1 MTPAANASNTLAFD
15 TQGLESLRLKAK
27 GNPGEAT
34 AAAAKQ
40 FESLFLGMMLKS
52 MRSATPQD
60 GPFDS
65 EQSKLYTSLLDQ
77 QLAQHMAKRG
87 TGLAEVM
94 ARQLSVNL
102 PGGGLSNNLPADAP
116 AATPPA
122 NRVSAPAPAT
132 ATATATATALAPAP
146 APTSASGTPGSQSPA
161 DFVSRVWP
169 HALEAA
175 QALGV
180 QPQFIVGQAALES
193 GWGKHE
199 IRTYDGQ
206 PSHNL
211 FGIKAA
217 GNWKGPSVEKSTI
230 EYVNGVAVKTVEKF
244 RVYASYAESF
254 RDYAN
259 LLRDNARYSGV
270 IGQNDARAFAQGLQ
284 RGGYAT
290 DPAYAEKLVSVI
302 GSARDM
308 AVPRTLTDTSASVQ
322 VAQSATSG
330 GAAVM
335 AVNLPSGPYAGG
347 LMRTAYGVNPS
358 IGGGAVFRSEAMPPE
373 RTVTTGERRASFP
386 VTAASMPSTVRAAA
400 PISNAAASQQPADF
414 VNRVW
419 PHAMDAAQMLGV
431 QPQFIVGQAALESG
445 WGKYEIR
452 TADGQPA
459 YNPFG
464 VKAGADWKGPTVEKT
479 VTVNVNGVATR
490 VTEKYRVYE
499 SYGESFRD
507 FANRMRDNARY
518 SPVLGQQ
525 DAKAFAQGLQRGGY
539 ATDPAY
545 ASKLVGV
552 IDSPPIRQVV
562 AAERRA
568 QVLAMR

>member
-1 MTPAANASNTLAFD
+1 MTPTANASNTLAFD
-15 TQGLESLRLKAK
+15 TQGLESLRIKAK

-77 QLAQHMAKRG
+77 QLAQQMAKRG

-94 ARQLSVNL
+94 TRQLSANFHD
-102 PGGGLSNNLPADAP
+102 GGKSANPIADGS

-122 NRVSAPAPAT
+122 IRVPAPA
-132 ATATATATALAPAP
+132 AAPVP
-146 APTSASGTPGSQSPA
+146 AAAASQPPA

-175 QALGV
+175 QTLGV

-193 GWGKHE
+193 GWGKYE
-199 IRTYDGQ
+199 IRTPDGQ

-211 FGIKAA
+211 FGIKAT
-217 GNWKGPSVEKSTI
+217 GNWKGPSVEKSTV

-244 RVYASYAESF
+244 RVYASYTESF

-270 IGQNDARAFAQGLQ
+270 IGQSDARAFAQGLQ

-290 DPAYAEKLVSVI
+290 DPAYADKLVSVI

-308 AVPRTLTDTSASVQ
+308 AVPKTLTDTPASVQ
-322 VAQSATSG
+322 VAQSTTAG
-330 GAAVM
+330 GAATM
-335 AVNLPSGPYAGG
+335 AANLSSGPYAGG
-347 LMRTAYGVNPS
+347 LMRTVYGVNTPS
-358 IGGGAVFRSEAMPPE
+358 GGVAALRSELMPFE
-373 RTVTTGERRASFP
+373 RTVTAVERKVSLP
-386 VTAASMPSTVRAAA
+386 GAAANAPLPVRATT
-400 PISNAAASQQPADF
+400 PIASAAASQQPADF

-419 PHAMDAAQMLGV
+419 PHAMDAAQLLGV

-479 VTVNVNGVATR
+479 VTVNVNGIATK

-507 FANRMRDNARY
+507 YANRIRDNARY

-525 DAKAFAQGLQRGGY
+525 DAKGFAQGLQRGGY
-539 ATDPAY
+539 ATDPVY
-545 ASKLVGV
+545 ASKLVSV
-552 IDSPPIRQVV
+552 IDSPPIRQYV